1 MKYLIEI
8 HHGIGDIVQI
18 TGLLD
23 SIKMHDKEA
32 YIALI
37 LNNEAYKTLFD
48 FDDRVDAFYR
58 IDLKEMSKL
67 QLMQEAFKIR
77 KKKFDYFML
86 SPISNPKASVLLTL
100 LLGAKVSAGEQ
111 LAGMAKV
118 SKRFRYIEPE
128 DTHIVVRNE
137 NVMLGLIGDAKRCQP
152 RLVVAPTNKCEI
164 SHEAVAL
171 CVGTSIPQKTW
182 PAERYFQV
190 ADHFAAQGYQIVLL
204 GGQKEKKLFE
214 EYLVDRKGYTNCLGK
229 LTLAES
235 ASVASQC
242 ALVIGGDT
250 GVMHMAAAVG
260 AKTLTL
266 FSCTDP
272 RLHCPYSVS
281 GYYYRV
287 PMPCQYCYEHG
298 KVDQCTDYKCIKAI
312 DAENIIQ
319 VAEKILAGDTES
331 LDRAIT

>member
-23 SIKMHDKEA
+23 SIKRQDKEA

-37 LNNEAYKTLFD
+37 LNKNAYKTLFD
-48 FDDRVDAFYR
+48 FDDRVDAFFR
-58 IDLKEMSKL
+58 IDLKEMNKL

-77 KKKFDYFML
+77 KNKFDYFML
-86 SPISNPKASVLLTL
+86 SPISNPKASALLTL

-111 LAGMAKV
+111 LADLAKV
-118 SKRFRYIEPE
+118 SKRFRYIEPR
-128 DTHIVVRNE
+128 DVHIVERNE
-137 NVMLGLIGDAKRCQP
+137 NVMLGLLGDAKRCQP
-152 RLVVAPTNKCEI
+152 RLVVAPTKKCEVLGK
-164 SHEAVAL
+164 AVAL

-182 PAERYFQV
+182 PAKRYLQV
-190 ADHFAAQGYQIVLL
+190 AEYFASKGYQIVLL

-214 EYLVDRKGYTNCLGK
+214 AYNIAQKGYTDCLGK

-272 RLHCPYSVS
+272 RLHCPYSAH
-281 GYYYRV
+281 GYYYTV
-287 PMPCQYCYEHG
+287 SMPCQYCYEHG
-298 KVDQCTDYKCIKAI
+298 KADECTDHKCIKEI
-312 DAENIIQ
+312 QVEDIIQ
-319 VAEKILAGDTES
+319 IAEKILAGDTES
-331 LDRAIT
+331 LNRAIT